1 MVLLVDVG
9 VERRVV
15 EEAMAEVEENIFDKG
30 EENYLPADLQ
40 HGGDGVG
47 VKTSP
52 REQALQKGE

>member
-1 MVLLVDVG
+1 MDVG